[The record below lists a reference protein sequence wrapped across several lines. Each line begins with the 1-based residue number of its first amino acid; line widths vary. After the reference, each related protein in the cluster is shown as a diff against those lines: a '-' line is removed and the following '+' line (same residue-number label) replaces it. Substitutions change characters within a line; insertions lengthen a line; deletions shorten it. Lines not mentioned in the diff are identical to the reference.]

1 MNLAHHIVRAA
12 RVDAAAPS
20 LFKGNALVA
29 KYGQL
34 AARTASLAACLRQ
47 RFALSAGSCVALLMK
62 NVPDYVACLYACWHA
77 GLVAVPVNAKLHPR
91 EIAFI
96 LENSG
101 AAAVFV
107 TADMA
112 SAVSDALA
120 AMTAAK
126 PEIVEV
132 GSAEFHKFTQAEGM
146 AVAPVAAG
154 DPAWIFYTS
163 GTTGRPKG
171 AVLSHRNLL
180 AMALA
185 YLGEVN
191 PLAPGEALLHAAP
204 MSHGSGLYLVPHVL
218 GMDAQIIPE
227 SGRFEPDEIL
237 DLTSRRDG
245 ISLFAAPTM
254 VRRLTLAAEAADA
267 HAPGLKTIIYG
278 GGPMYVADCQAAL
291 RVFGPKLV
299 QIYGQGESPMAITF
313 LPKRMHADTGHPRYE
328 ERLASVGF
336 AQSIVEVRTVD
347 EGGRDVGVG
356 AIGEII
362 VRGDTVMSGYW
373 RNPEATSAALKEGW
387 LYTGDMGSFDAD
399 GFLTLKDR
407 SKDVIIS
414 GGSNIYPREVEEVL
428 LRHDGVA
435 EVSVIGRPHPEW
447 GEEVVA
453 IVVPAAGCVLRRD
466 ELDQL
471 CGAWIARFKRPKQY
485 FLAEELPKNS
495 YGKIMKN
502 ELRTL
507 MNERSGR
514 LAPVT

>member
-1 MNLAHHIVRAA
+1 MNLAHHIARAA
-12 RVDAAAPS
+12 RVAPAAPA
-20 LFKGNALVA
+20 LFEGDVA
-29 KYGQL
+29 VADYGRL
-34 AARTASLAACLRQ
+34 AARTAALAAALLQRFSLAP
-47 RFALSAGSCVALLMK
+47 GSRVALLMK
-62 NVPDYVACLYACWHA
+62 NVPDYVVCLYACWHG

-101 AAAVFV
+101 AAVAFV

-112 SAVSDALA
+112 QAASDALA
-120 AMTAAK
+120 AMSGAK
-126 PEIVEV
+126 PEIIEI
-132 GSAEFHKFTQAEGM
+132 GAAEHRKLTQAGGM
-146 AVAPVAAG
+146 AVAPVATG

-180 AMALA
+180 AMALN
-185 YLGEVN
+185 YLSEIN

-204 MSHGSGLYLVPHVL
+204 MSHGSGLYMIPHVL
-218 GMDAQIIPE
+218 GRGAQMIPE
-227 SGRFEPDEIL
+227 SGRFDPGEIL
-237 DLTSRRDG
+237 DLAARRRG
-245 ISLFAAPTM
+245 ISFFAAPTM
-254 VRRLTLAAEAADA
+254 VRRLTLAAEAAGA
-267 HAPGLKTIIYG
+267 TAPGLKTIIYG
-278 GGPMYVADCQAAL
+278 GGPMYVADCKAAL
-291 RVFGPKLV
+291 QVFGPKLV
-299 QIYGQGESPMAITF
+299 QIYGQGESPMTITV
-313 LPKRMHADTGHPRYE
+313 LPRDMHAPGGHPRYE

-336 AQSIVEVRTVD
+336 AQSVVEVRTVD
-347 EGGRDVGVG
+347 GQGRDVEASTV
-356 AIGEII
+356 GEIV

-373 RNPEATSAALKEGW
+373 QNPAATAGALKDGW

-414 GGSNIYPREVEEVL
+414 GGSNIYPREIEEVL

-453 IVVPAAGCVLRRD
+453 IVVPAAGCAISRD
-466 ELDQL
+466 ELDRL
-471 CGAWIARFKRPKQY
+471 CGAWIARFKRPRHY
-485 FLAEELPKNS
+485 FLAHELPKNS
-495 YGKIMKN
+495 YGKIVKT

-507 MNERSGR
+507 LDNPSGP

>member
-12 RVDAAAPS
+12 RVDPTAPA
-20 LFKGNALVA
+20 LFKGQAQVA
-29 KYGQL
+29 DYRQL
-34 AARTASLAACLRQ
+34 AARTASLAAALRQ
-47 RFALSAGSCVALLMK
+47 RFALAPGGRVALLMK

-101 AAAVFV
+101 AAVMFV
-107 TADMA
+107 TSDMT
-112 SAVSDALA
+112 SAASDALA
-120 AMTAAK
+120 MMTTAK
-126 PEIVEV
+126 PEIVEI
-132 GSAEFHKFTQAEGM
+132 STASYRTLTQADGM
-146 AVAPVAAG
+146 AVASAAAS

-180 AMALA
+180 AMALN
-185 YLGEVN
+185 YLSEIN
-191 PLAPGEALLHAAP
+191 PLVPGEALLHAAP
-204 MSHGSGLYLVPHVL
+204 MSHGSGLYIVPHVL
-218 GMDAQIIPE
+218 GMGAQIIPE
-227 SGRFEPDEIL
+227 SGRFEPGEIL
-237 DLTSRRDG
+237 DLTERRDG
-245 ISLFAAPTM
+245 ISFFAAPTM
-254 VRRLTLAAEAADA
+254 VQRLTLVVQAAGS

-278 GGPMYVADCQAAL
+278 GGPMYVADCKAAL

-299 QIYGQGESPMAITF
+299 QIYGQGESPMSITF
-313 LPKRMHADTGHPRYE
+313 LPKGMHADTSHPHYE
-328 ERLASVGF
+328 DRLASVGF
-336 AQSIVEVRTVD
+336 AQGVVEVRTVD
-347 EGGRDVGVG
+347 GDGHDVEAGT
-356 AIGEII
+356 IGEII

-373 RNPEATSAALKEGW
+373 QNAEATSGAVKDGW

-399 GFLTLKDR
+399 GFLMLKDR

-414 GGSNIYPREVEEVL
+414 GGSNIYPREIEEVL

-453 IVVPAAGCVLRRD
+453 IVVPAAGCVLRRND
-466 ELDQL
+466 LDQL

-485 FLAEELPKNS
+485 FLADELPKNS
-495 YGKIMKN
+495 YGKVVKA
-502 ELRTL
+502 ELRVL
-507 MNERSGR
+507 MKEPSGR
-514 LAPVT
+514 LAQVI

>member
-12 RVDAAAPS
+12 RVDPTAPA
-20 LFKGNALVA
+20 LFKGDAPVA
-29 KYGQL
+29 DYGQL
-34 AARTASLAACLRQ
+34 AARTASLAAALRQ
-47 RFALSAGSCVALLMK
+47 RFALAPGSRVALLMK
-62 NVPDYVACLYACWHA
+62 NAPDYVVGLYACWHA
-77 GLVAVPVNAKLHPR
+77 GLVAVPVNARLHPR
-91 EIAFI
+91 ETAFI

-101 AAAVFV
+101 AGVVFI
-107 TADMA
+107 TEDMA
-112 SAVSDALA
+112 SAASDAVA

-126 PEIVEV
+126 PEIVEI
-132 GSAEFHKFTQAEGM
+132 GSTEYCRLTQSDGM
-146 AVAPVAAG
+146 AVVPVAAG

-180 AMALA
+180 AMALN
-185 YLGEVN
+185 YLSEVN
-191 PLAPGEALLHAAP
+191 PLAPGETLLHAAP
-204 MSHGSGLYLVPHVL
+204 MSHGSGLYIVPHVL
-218 GMDAQIIPE
+218 GMGAQIIPE
-227 SGRFEPDEIL
+227 SGRFEPGEIL
-237 DLTSRRDG
+237 DLTARRDG
-245 ISLFAAPTM
+245 ISFFAAPTM
-254 VRRLTLAAEAADA
+254 VRRLTLAAEAAGGR
-267 HAPGLKTIIYG
+267 APGLKTVIYG
-278 GGPMYVADCQAAL
+278 GGPMYVADCKAAL
-291 RVFGPKLV
+291 RVFGPTLV

-313 LPKRMHADTGHPRYE
+313 LPRRMHVDDGHPRHE

-336 AQSIVEVRTVD
+336 AQSVVEVRTVD
-347 EGGRDVGVG
+347 GNGRDVDAG
-356 AIGEII
+356 AVGEII

-373 RNPEATSAALKEGW
+373 QNPEATSGVLKDGW

-414 GGSNIYPREVEEVL
+414 GGSNIYPREIEEVL
-428 LRHDGVA
+428 LRHDGIA

-471 CGAWIARFKRPKQY
+471 CGAWVARYKRPKQY
-485 FLAEELPKNS
+485 FLADELPKNS
-495 YGKIMKN
+495 YGKIVKT
-502 ELRTL
+502 ELRAL
-507 MNERSGR
+507 MNGPSGR